1 MLYFILLQVI
11 SIASLEEEEDAEA
24 AARLAEAEAKP
35 SVWRTIVKAIRQ
47 SGSGGAGDEVK
58 IVKWL
63 YFD

>member
-1 MLYFILLQVI
+1 MI

-58 IVKWL
+58 NSEMTI
-63 YFD
+63 F